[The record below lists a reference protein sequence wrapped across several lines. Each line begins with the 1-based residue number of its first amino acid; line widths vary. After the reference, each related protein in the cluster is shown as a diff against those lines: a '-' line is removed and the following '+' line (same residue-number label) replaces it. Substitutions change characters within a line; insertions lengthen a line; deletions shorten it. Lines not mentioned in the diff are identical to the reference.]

1 MEKKLNMPI
10 STWNNH
16 KRIKRKRQEISATI
30 QKEYKST
37 RIKKQK
43 DMN

>member
-1 MEKKLNMPI
+1 MPI

-16 KRIKRKRQEISATI
+16 KRIKRKGQVIRATI